1 MVLKIERM
9 EIDDVGANPKRL
21 AESIIKQL
29 PDGITAIPVREIA
42 EAIGIYEIRE
52 ALLEGL
58 EGALVVPVDKSCGA
72 ITVRSDRSEPK
83 KRFTIAHE
91 IGHYVN
97 PTHRASSSGG
107 FRCSLSDMMISKAN
121 PNNRHQKMELE
132 ANRFADELLMPEAR
146 VRAFLSLRA
155 GVDLEHIIDLAK
167 YFEVS
172 KEASARKYL
181 DQLDEPA
188 AIVFSCEGKIR
199 YVLAKEGFPR
209 LSIGKGD
216 MISEYCISTTSK
228 EPQGKVTDIA
238 ETPGQFWLERSANF
252 SLGEQTVRQ
261 MNGFRM
267 TLLTAEETGKDDADW
282 APPSFGRSG

>member
-1 MVLKIERM
+1 VILKIDRM

-29 PDGITAIPVREIA
+29 PDSITAIPVREIA
-42 EAIGIYEIRE
+42 KAIDIYEIRE

-58 EGALVVPVDKSCGA
+58 EGALVVPEDKSFGA

-97 PTHRASSSGG
+97 PTHRASSPDG
-107 FRCSLSDMMISKAN
+107 FRCSLSDMMVSKAN
-121 PNNRHQKMELE
+121 PNDRHQKMEFE
-132 ANRFADELLMPEAR
+132 ANRFAAELLMPEGR
-146 VRAFLSLRA
+146 VKAFLRLRA
-155 GVDLEHIIDLAK
+155 SVDLEHILDLAK
-167 YFEVS
+167 HFQVS

-181 DQLDEPA
+181 NQLDEPA
-188 AIVFSCEGKIR
+188 AIVFSCQGKIR
-199 YVLAKEGFPR
+199 YVLTKEGFPR
-209 LSIGKGD
+209 LSLGKGD
-216 MISEYCISTTSK
+216 MISEYCISATSN
-228 EPQGKVTDIA
+228 EEQGKVTDIA
-238 ETPGQFWLERSANF
+238 ETPGQLWLERSANF

-267 TLLTAEETGKDDADW
+267 TLLTVEETGEDDSDW
-282 APPSFGRSG
+282 APPSFGRRG